1 MVATVKTTSVFII
14 ALGVVTVTFQAGQ
27 AFAQAYFGLMHL
39 VGLF

>member
-1 MVATVKTTSVFII
+1 MVASAKTT
-14 ALGVVTVTFQAGQ
+14 AACLTMLGVLTITYQAGQ